1 MGYVPRQRRLTSARV
16 RLASGALM
24 FDRVSEV
31 LPLAVKPIRY
41 TGGEYNALVR
51 EAGPGTVKW
60 VLAMPD
66 VYEIGMSNYGLRV
79 LYSIINR
86 IDGAACDRVYCPW
99 PDFGKL
105 LSERGLELY
114 SLEHKRPVRE
124 FDIVGITLQ
133 SELSCTNALYVLDLA
148 KIPLRREERS
158 ESDPLVIAGGP
169 CTVNPLPFERFFDA
183 LVVGD
188 GEEVVRDITAAYV
201 AWDKRNR
208 DDLLSVLARI
218 GGVYV
223 PGKSASVKRR
233 AVSELRESDFPFP
246 PLVAVCEITHD
257 RLTIEMCRGCV
268 RGCRF
273 CQAGMINR
281 PLRYRGVDEIVRL
294 AERGIRSSGWEEVSL
309 LALSALDY
317 PDLLHLVQRLNSV
330 LSERRVSV
338 SLPSTRGEEFS
349 PELALNLQEVK
360 KSGLTFAPETASSRL
375 KAVVNK
381 NIPEA
386 ATLEAVRT
394 ALDAGWG
401 GVKLYFMVGLPTE
414 TDSDVDEITRFID
427 EVGRT
432 CRGRQ
437 VRYNLS
443 PFVPKPHTPLQWY
456 GFEGIAQV
464 QAKIDRVRS
473 RLTRRNL
480 KPKWENPESSFV
492 QALLARGDERLSEVI
507 EQVYRAGGVFQEWT
521 EYFRLDRWMNACQE
535 AGIDPNEYTGPRA
548 ADKPLAWDKV
558 DVGVTK
564 EFLRSEYEKTRTGEE
579 TPDCLHHSCT
589 NCGACFE
596 GLKANQ
602 PKPTPALLT
611 AYAGR
616 KLTFPGYVEPK
627 TRFRVRYAVEE
638 QYRYAAHL
646 DRVRAWYRALRR
658 SGLPIAFSK
667 GFSPKPV
674 LSFGPPLPVG
684 LLSESEYCDVY
695 MTGYHSGDLRKD
707 LGLFMPKGL
716 AIIASRAISRDLSTL
731 GKLVNLGRYR
741 VETAA
746 PAGLV
751 ERAKTTAGVRAVQ
764 AEENEF
770 VMDLALVAGVRLM
783 SVLGQL
789 LGIEESQAR
798 LLKVTRID
806 CLIEQ
811 DNSITSPMEGL

>member
-1 MGYVPRQRRLTSARV
+1 
-16 RLASGALM
+16 M

-41 TGGEYNALVR
+41 TGGEYNALLR
-51 EAGPGTVKW
+51 ETGAGTVKW
-60 VLAMPD
+60 VLGMPD

-86 IDGAACDRVYCPW
+86 IEGAACDRVFCPW
-99 PDFGKL
+99 PDFGRL

-124 FDIVGITLQ
+124 FDIFGISLQ
-133 SELSCTNALYVLDLA
+133 SEMSVTNALYLLDLA
-148 KIPLRREERS
+148 RIPLRRDERAAG
-158 ESDPLVIAGGP
+158 DPLVIAGGP
-169 CTVNPLPFERFFDA
+169 CTVNPLPFARFFDA

-188 GEEVVRDITAAYV
+188 GEDAVRGITAAY
-201 AWDKRNR
+201 AGWDRRHR
-208 DDLLSVLARI
+208 DDLVAALGRI
-218 GGVYV
+218 PGVYV
-223 PGKSASVKRR
+223 PGRSDAPVRR
-233 AVSELRESDFPFP
+233 RVVSELLEADFPAP
-246 PLVAVCEITHD
+246 PLVPICETVHD
-257 RLTIEMCRGCV
+257 RLTIEICRGCV

-273 CQAGMINR
+273 CQAGIINR
-281 PLRYRGVDEIVRL
+281 PLRYRGVDEVVRL

-317 PDLLHLVQRLNSV
+317 PDLLHLVQRLNAT
-330 LSERRVSV
+330 LAERRVAV

-349 PELALNLQEVK
+349 AELAAHLTEVK
-360 KSGLTFAPETASSRL
+360 KTGLTFAPETASSRM

-381 NIPEA
+381 NIPEE
-386 ATLEAVRT
+386 ATLEAIRT

-401 GVKLYFMVGLPTE
+401 GVKLYFMLGLPTE
-414 TDSDVDEITRFID
+414 TDADVDEIVRFVD

-443 PFVPKPHTPLQWY
+443 PFVPKPHTPLQWC
-456 GFEGIAQV
+456 GFAGIAATQE
-464 QAKIDRVRS
+464 KIDRARS

-492 QALLARGDERLSEVI
+492 QALLARGDERLAEVI
-507 EQVYRAGGVFQEWT
+507 ERVYRAGGVFQEWT
-521 EYFRLDRWMNACQE
+521 EYFRLDRWLAACQE
-535 AGIDPNEYTGPRA
+535 AGVDPDAFTGPRPVEQ
-548 ADKPLAWDKV
+548 PLPWDVV

-564 EFLRSEYEKTRTGEE
+564 QFLRDEYEKSRAGRE
-579 TPDCLHHSCT
+579 TPDCLHHDCT
-589 NCGACFE
+589 GCGACFD
-596 GLKANQ
+596 GLKANRPQ
-602 PKPTPALLT
+602 PTPAVLT

-616 KLTFPGYVEPK
+616 KLSFPGYVEPK

-638 QYRYAAHL
+638 PYRFAAHL

-658 SGLPIAFSK
+658 SGLPIAYSK

-684 LLSESEYCDVY
+684 LVSESEYCDVY
-695 MTGYHSGDLRKD
+695 LAGYYGGSLVKD
-707 LGLFMPKGL
+707 LGLFMPRGL
-716 AIIASRAISRDLSTL
+716 RLLAARAVGRDLETL

-741 VETAA
+741 VAA
-746 PAGLV
+746 PGLASAEQAAV
-751 ERAKTTAGVRAVQ
+751 AERAKSAAGVRGFAFVDDGDI
-764 AEENEF
+764 
-770 VMDLALVAGVRLM
+770 VMDLALVAGVRLLR
-783 SVLGQL
+783 VLADL
-789 LGIEESQAR
+789 LQVDDGRAR
-798 LLKVTRID
+798 SLKVTRID

-811 DNSITSPMEGL
+811 PNGIVSPMEGQ